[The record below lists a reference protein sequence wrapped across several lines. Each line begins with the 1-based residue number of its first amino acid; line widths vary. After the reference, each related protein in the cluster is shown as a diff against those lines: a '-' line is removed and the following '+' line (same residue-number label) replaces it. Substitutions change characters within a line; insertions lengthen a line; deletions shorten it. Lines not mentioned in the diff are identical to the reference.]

1 MKNLKNTYPRSL
13 RSVSKKITN
22 RIFRDKGF
30 KEEKII
36 HEWENIVGKEIANF
50 IIPTGLNKNKTI
62 KVLCDSSFALEL
74 QHISP
79 KIIDRINLNMGYKA
93 VSNIQIMQTNLT
105 DNENEN
111 QNKKNFEKDVI
122 STKEHLEMEKIM
134 NNVENEKIREK
145 LISLSKTIF
154 VKKENE

>member
-1 MKNLKNTYPRSL
+1 
-13 RSVSKKITN
+13 
-22 RIFRDKGF
+22 
-30 KEEKII
+30 
-36 HEWENIVGKEIANF
+36 
-50 IIPTGLNKNKTI
+50 
-62 KVLCDSSFALEL
+62 
-74 QHISP
+74 
-79 KIIDRINLNMGYKA
+79 MGYKA

-105 DNENEN
+105 NNEN
-111 QNKKNFEKDVI
+111 QNKKNIEKDII

>member
-1 MKNLKNTYPRSL
+1 MKILIQVLCVEHNLAH
-13 RSVSKKITN
+13 
-22 RIFRDKGF
+22 D

-79 KIIDRINLNMGYKA
+79 KIIDA
-93 VSNIQIMQTNLT
+93 
-105 DNENEN
+105 
-111 QNKKNFEKDVI
+111 
-122 STKEHLEMEKIM
+122 
-134 NNVENEKIREK
+134 
-145 LISLSKTIF
+145 KTVAITGSPSGNAETIVGDTYF
-154 VKKENE
+154 TE

>member
-13 RSVSKKITN
+13 RSVSHKITN
-22 RIFRDKGF
+22 RIFRDRGF

-36 HEWENIVGKEIANF
+36 NEWENIVGKEIANF

-105 DNENEN
+105 NNENH
-111 QNKKNFEKDVI
+111 NKKNTEKDVI